1 MRRISLLLTV
11 AALLFDN
18 ARAQP
23 LPYNPTTIFL
33 SPIDPNLAY
42 VFLPSTSSSNR
53 SQLASLNISTTIQS
67 SSLSLETLTSDLPF
81 LEMANAGR
89 QITYIPSISSSGSL
103 GVYAG
108 QCTESSSFWIFTPS
122 NDSATQSVGAGTWRE
137 MSTIPSGS
145 VSASALPDANFLAS
159 SFSFSTLVDSN
170 DTQRTVYAFGGMC
183 PTDNTSNSTTWQSAA
198 LYSNSM
204 LKLSYSTPTSYDL
217 SLSVNT
223 GNAPIAEAGFTFTAL
238 TPTFSNSSAGMVTQA
253 QNFVLL
259 GGHTSTAFINMSQ
272 VALFSLPQ
280 ESWSFQ
286 SIDSTSSKGNTEL
299 AAKSTSTSMVTPDSR
314 SGHTAVLSAD
324 GSSLIVF
331 GGWVGDIGQAAQP
344 QLAILRTGSGF
355 GGTGDWAWD
364 LPSTTGTGL
373 STGEGIYGHGAVMLP
388 GNVMMV
394 IGGFTIPASSSSRL
408 SKKSTAAPGV
418 LFLNTTSMT
427 WISNY
432 INPSYSYPGAASSGG
447 SSTSGSASNA
457 KKVGLGA
464 GLGLGL
470 AAVIGALCVYF
481 WYARRLK
488 IRRKVAREKDVQD
501 LSRDAADYYATR
513 DVHPSMSQRQREDWW
528 SAYQNG
534 EMAQIEGLMPLSA
547 STSNLGNRGM
557 RLTPG
562 GGYGPVAYMPSGTYG
577 ELLRTNSNRS
587 GASIPRKPVNS
598 RNARGYYQPT
608 PGSSSSQSYSG
619 FDFGTGHSRANSFG
633 TAGLIHPIYEADE
646 DLDGPDAQ
654 NPPQDD
660 DGDTDVGRAIGGSE
674 TDPFVDAQPSMHIE
688 HPRSNPGSR
697 PGTSYGDR
705 GTPTPESSARDRE
718 REIKKWVADW
728 AAADALMHSRAQS
741 MTHSGRI
748 SPSKESASGRT
759 ESSLSERSVANTT
772 GLSRNGS
779 RNGSTRNNS
788 LTAFFSGVPSSW
800 NPFVTFG
807 TTSAGLGSIIEHG
820 NGDVSPVSDHASIHG
835 HIRGAS
841 NPPPS
846 SGSATSSSFT
856 TAHTSQRL
864 SGLRAEGE
872 SLLPQPHEDVSPG
885 SPSKRKAA
893 AFSFRRQQGGWL
905 GSLKRVF
912 IGTEEAGSMG
922 SGSARSSPTRGYR
935 SPSLSN
941 TPTRADYNVT
951 LGGGGPAPRRAVSA
965 TATMWRRKQGKDDWQ
980 DSAEPAEQQRRAN
993 TLTLDGSGS
1002 WRSRL
1007 GDHAG
1012 GGGGY
1017 DSSGMAEE
1025 GHRDSKEPEE
1035 EDWDIERAVERRVV
1049 QVMFTVPKE
1058 KLRVVN
1064 QDVAADESS
1073 ETGSLIESEKVLEPP
1088 SGAEIIDTPLDGERM
1103 EKRRDGREQEQTGE
1117 RQGEGGRSVSPVS
1130 SKGKGRVQE
1139 IVERLEGWKD

>member
-1 MRRISLLLTV
+1 MRRISLLLS
-11 AALLFDN
+11 AASALLFDHT
-18 ARAQP
+18 RSQS
-23 LPYNPTTIFL
+23 LPYNPTAIFL

-42 VFLPSTSSSNR
+42 IFLPSTPSSNR
-53 SQLASLNISTTIQS
+53 SHLASLNISTTIQS

-81 LEMANAGR
+81 LDEQNSGQQTA
-89 QITYIPSISSSGSL
+89 YIPSISSSGSL

-108 QCTESSSFWIFTPS
+108 QCTKGSSFWIFTPS
-122 NDSATQSVGAGTWRE
+122 NDSATQSVGAVTWRE
-137 MSTIPSGS
+137 MSTTP
-145 VSASALPDANFLAS
+145 SASLSANDLPDANFLAS
-159 SFSFSTLVDSN
+159 SFSFSTVVDSN

-183 PTDNTSNSTTWQSAA
+183 PTDTTSNSTTWQSAA
-198 LYSNSM
+198 QYSNSM

-217 SLSVNT
+217 SLSPNT

-238 TPTFSNSSAGMVTQA
+238 TPTFSNSSTGVVTQA

-272 VALFSLPQ
+272 IALFSLPQ

-286 SIDSTSSKGNTEL
+286 SIDSAPSKGSTEL
-299 AAKSTSTSMVTPDSR
+299 AVKSITTSMVTPDSR
-314 SGHTAVLSAD
+314 SGHTAVLSTD

-331 GGWVGDIGQAAQP
+331 GGWVGDIGQPAQP

-373 STGEGIYGHGAVMLP
+373 SAGEGIYGHGAVMLP

-394 IGGFTIPASSSSRL
+394 IGGLTIPASSSRRL
-408 SKKSTAAPGV
+408 SKKSTAAPWV

-427 WISNY
+427 WISDY
-432 INPSYSYPGAASSGG
+432 TNPSYSSPAAASSGG
-447 SSTSGSASNA
+447 SSTSASASNA

-470 AAVIGALCVYF
+470 TAVIGALCVYF
-481 WYARRLK
+481 WYARKLK
-488 IRRKVAREKDVQD
+488 RRREEAREKDLQD
-501 LSRDAADYYATR
+501 LSRSAADYYATHG
-513 DVHPSMSQRQREDWW
+513 VHASMSQQQREDWW

-534 EMAQIEGLMPLSA
+534 EMAQREGLMPLSA
-547 STSNLGNRGM
+547 STRNLGNRGM
-557 RLTPG
+557 GVTPG
-562 GGYGPVAYMPSGTYG
+562 AGCGPVAYTPSGAYG
-577 ELLRTNSNRS
+577 EYDENLMRSMLPRTNSNRS
-587 GASIPRKPVNS
+587 GASIPRKPVSS

-619 FDFGTGHSRANSFG
+619 FDFGTGHSRANSLG

-646 DLDGPDAQ
+646 SLDGPDAKK
-654 NPPQDD
+654 PLQDD
-660 DGDTDVGRAIGGSE
+660 NGDTGVGRAIGGSE
-674 TDPFVDAQPSMHIE
+674 RDPFVDPQSSIHIQP
-688 HPRSNPGSR
+688 PQSNPGSR
-697 PGTSYGDR
+697 PGTSHGDR

-728 AAADALMHSRAQS
+728 AAADDLIHSRAQS
-741 MTHSGRI
+741 MTHSGRV
-748 SPSKESASGRT
+748 SPSKESANDRT
-759 ESSLSERSVANTT
+759 ESSLSEGSVANTL

-788 LTAFFSGVPSSW
+788 LTAFFSGGPSGW

-807 TTSAGLGSIIEHG
+807 TTSAGLGSITEHG

-835 HIRGAS
+835 HIRGGS

-846 SGSATSSSFT
+846 AGSATSSSFT
-856 TAHTSQRL
+856 TAHTSQSL
-864 SGLRAEGE
+864 SALRAEGE
-872 SLLPQPHEDVSPG
+872 SLLPRPHEDVSPG

-893 AFSFRRQQGGWL
+893 ALSLRRQQGGWL

-912 IGTEEAGSMG
+912 IGTQEDGSIG
-922 SGSARSSPTRGYR
+922 NSSARSSPTRDYR

-941 TPTRADYNVT
+941 SPTRANYGVT
-951 LGGGGPAPRRAVSA
+951 LGDGGLAPRRAVSA
-965 TATMWRRKQGKDDWQ
+965 TATMWRRKQGKGDWQ
-980 DSAEPAEQQRRAN
+980 DSAEPAEQQRRSN

-1007 GDHAG
+1007 GDHAA
-1012 GGGGY
+1012 GGGY
-1017 DSSGMAEE
+1017 DSSGMGGEGWQDEEAEE
-1025 GHRDSKEPEE
+1025 EE
-1035 EDWDIERAVERRVV
+1035 EWDIERAVERRVV

-1064 QDVAADESS
+1064 QDIAADES
-1073 ETGSLIESEKVLEPP
+1073 ETESLMGSEKVLEP
-1088 SGAEIIDTPLDGERM
+1088 SGAEMIDAPV
-1103 EKRRDGREQEQTGE
+1103 EQELEEEKE
-1117 RQGEGGRSVSPVS
+1117 RIREGGVRRTGSPVS

>member
-1 MRRISLLLTV
+1 MRRISILL
-11 AALLFDN
+11 APALALIFDN
-18 ARAQP
+18 TRAQS
-23 LPYNPTTIFL
+23 LPYNPTAIFL
-33 SPIDPNLAY
+33 SPVDPNLAY
-42 VFLPSTSSSNR
+42 IFLPSTSPSNQ

-67 SSLSLETLTSDLPF
+67 SNLSLETLTSDLPF
-81 LEMANAGR
+81 LDGQNIGEQAA
-89 QITYIPSISSSGSL
+89 YIPSISSSGSL

-108 QCTESSSFWIFTPS
+108 QCTKSSSFWIFTPS
-122 NDSATQSVGAGTWRE
+122 NDSTIQSVGAGIWRE
-137 MSTIPSGS
+137 MSTTPSPS
-145 VSASALPDANFLAS
+145 VSANALPDANFLAS
-159 SFSFSTLVDSN
+159 SFSFSTLFDSN

-183 PTDNTSNSTTWQSAA
+183 PTDTTSNSTAWQSAA
-198 LYSNSM
+198 QYSNSM

-217 SLSVNT
+217 SLSTNT
-223 GNAPIAEAGFTFTAL
+223 GNIPIAEAGFTFTAL
-238 TPTFSNSSAGMVTQA
+238 TPTFSNSSAGIVTQA

-286 SIDSTSSKGNTEL
+286 SIDSAPSTGSTEL
-299 AAKSTSTSMVTPDSR
+299 AVKSTSTSMLTPDSR

-364 LPSTTGTGL
+364 LPSTTGTVFL
-373 STGEGIYGHGAVMLP
+373 AGEGIYGHGAVMLP

-394 IGGFTIPASSSSRL
+394 IGGFSIPAPNSSKL
-408 SKKSTAAPGV
+408 SKKSTAAPRV
-418 LFLNTTSMT
+418 LFLNTTSMI

-432 INPSYSYPGAASSGG
+432 TNPSHSSPPAASSGG
-447 SSTSGSASNA
+447 SSTSGSTSNA

-470 AAVIGALCVYF
+470 AAIIGALCVYF
-481 WYARRLK
+481 WYAKRLK
-488 IRRKVAREKDVQD
+488 RRTKGAGEKDLQD
-501 LSRDAADYYATR
+501 LSRSAADYYAM
-513 DVHPSMSQRQREDWW
+513 HGAHASMSQQQRDDWW

-534 EMAQIEGLMPLSA
+534 EMAQREGLMPSSP

-557 RLTPG
+557 RVTPG
-562 GGYGPVAYMPSGTYG
+562 GGYGPMAYTPSGTYG

-619 FDFGTGHSRANSFG
+619 FDFGTGHSRANSLG

-660 DGDTDVGRAIGGSE
+660 NGDTGVGRAIGESE
-674 TDPFVDAQPSMHIE
+674 VDPFMDPQPSVHVQP
-688 HPRSNPGSR
+688 PRSNPGSR
-697 PGTSYGDR
+697 PGTSCGDR
-705 GTPTPESSARDRE
+705 GPPTPESSARDRE
-718 REIKKWVADW
+718 REIQKWVADW

-741 MTHSGRI
+741 MTRSGRI

-759 ESSLSERSVANTT
+759 ESSLSERSVANIG
-772 GLSRNGS
+772 GLS

-788 LTAFFSGVPSSW
+788 LTAFFPGGPSSW

-807 TTSAGLGSIIEHG
+807 STTAGLGSITEHG
-820 NGDVSPVSDHASIHG
+820 NGDISPVSDHASIHG
-835 HIRGAS
+835 HIRGGS

-846 SGSATSSSFT
+846 SCSATSSSFT
-856 TAHTSQRL
+856 TAHTSQSL

-872 SLLPQPHEDVSPG
+872 SLLPRPHEDISPG

-893 AFSFRRQQGGWL
+893 AFSLRQQQGGWL

-912 IGTEEAGSMG
+912 IGTDDGNASMG

-935 SPSLSN
+935 SPSFSN
-941 TPTRADYNVT
+941 SPTRADYGVI
-951 LGGGGPAPRRAVSA
+951 LGGAGPAPRRAVSA
-965 TATMWRRKQGKDDWQ
+965 TAAMWRRKQGKDDWQ

-993 TLTLDGSGS
+993 TLSLDGSGS

-1007 GDHAG
+1007 GDHT
-1012 GGGGY
+1012 GGGY
-1017 DSSGMAEE
+1017 DSSGIGGEVRQGEE
-1025 GHRDSKEPEE
+1025 DEE
-1035 EDWDIERAVERRVV
+1035 EEEEWDIERAVERRVV

-1073 ETGSLIESEKVLEPP
+1073 ETGSLKESKKVLEPP
-1088 SGAEIIDTPLDGERM
+1088 LEEEEQRERIVESEKEVGAEG
-1103 EKRRDGREQEQTGE
+1103 
-1117 RQGEGGRSVSPVS
+1117 GGRRTGSPVS

-1139 IVERLEGWKD
+1139 IVEKLEGWKD